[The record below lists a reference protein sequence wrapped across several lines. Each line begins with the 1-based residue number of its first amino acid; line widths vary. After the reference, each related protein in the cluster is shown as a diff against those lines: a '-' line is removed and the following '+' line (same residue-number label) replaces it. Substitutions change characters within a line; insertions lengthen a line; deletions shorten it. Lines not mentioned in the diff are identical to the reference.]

1 MLRSENERDDEV
13 VRGKASC
20 VEAVSVASCALE
32 DIAVGV
38 GGLVGVVRCARRN
51 GASFLGRYKRTTIF
65 CQIAKSWPEPFPP
78 AAVFPIPRICT

>member
-32 DIAVGV
+32 DIAEGV
-38 GGLVGVVRCARRN
+38 GCRVRVVV
-51 GASFLGRYKRTTIF
+51 K
-65 CQIAKSWPEPFPP
+65 K
-78 AAVFPIPRICT
+78 V